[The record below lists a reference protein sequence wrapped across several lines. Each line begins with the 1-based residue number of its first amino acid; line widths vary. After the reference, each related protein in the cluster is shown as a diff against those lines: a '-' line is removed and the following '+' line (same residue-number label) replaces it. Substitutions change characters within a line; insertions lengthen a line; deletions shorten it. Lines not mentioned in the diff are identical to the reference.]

1 MIYLYIIKENN
12 ITNKTEMKTE
22 KLICI
27 YSGEMSC
34 AKTGPQIG
42 FPLRFRSL
50 YKPGVVE

>member
-1 MIYLYIIKENN
+1 MIYLFNFTEYYLEQ
-12 ITNKTEMKTE
+12 EMKTE

-34 AKTGPQIG
+34 AKTEPQIG

-50 YKPGVVE
+50 YTPGVVE